1 MAFSLEH
8 HNKFFNKRDIIIRHL
23 IIFLLTFFFAGLAYA
38 NAPKDTPYL
47 FFIVYLS
54 NFIYIAIIWN
64 TNIYLMGLVD
74 KWFDVKESIVK
85 KLFAAVIIAF
95 SLPILSHLTYSS
107 LVFPLINGFKCSMND
122 KENLIFLIVA
132 IVITLLVNSIYI
144 SIEFFSHWRKTL
156 IEKEELKRNII
167 AAEFESLKNQ
177 INPHFLFNC
186 LNTLSSLI
194 EDNPKTATDFVQK
207 LSSVYRYVLANKD
220 KETVLL
226 NEELDFIKSYIYLNK
241 IRFGDNLRTEINV
254 NADCLGF
261 SIPTLTLQMLIENC
275 IKHNVISQSK
285 PLQICIG
292 CLDGY
297 VFVKNNLQPKILVG
311 ESSGIGLNNIISR
324 YDYLSKKEVIIEKTE
339 TEFSVKVPLI

>member
-1 MAFSLEH
+1 MAISSH
-8 HNKFFNKRDIIIRHL
+8 SYYKFFSKRDVIIRHT
-23 IIFLLTFFFAGLAYA
+23 IIALLSLLFASITFL
-38 NAPKDTPYL
+38 NAPKDIAFL
-47 FFIVYLS
+47 FVRVYLS
-54 NFIYIAIIWN
+54 NFLYIALIWN
-64 TNIYLMGLVD
+64 ANMLLMGVVDKHIDFETNIT
-74 KWFDVKESIVK
+74 K
-85 KLFAAVIIAF
+85 KLITAGIIALT
-95 SLPILSHLTYSS
+95 LPTLVHFIYNILFFQWVSG
-107 LVFPLINGFKCSMND
+107 FPCQLNSRENIIYLIISVVTTLLINS
-122 KENLIFLIVA
+122 IFV
-132 IVITLLVNSIYI
+132 
-144 SIEFFSHWRKTL
+144 SIEFFNYWRKTL
-156 IEKEELKRNII
+156 TEKEELKRNNI
-167 AAEFESLKNQ
+167 AAEFEALKNQ

-194 EDNPKTATDFVQK
+194 EENPKTATDFVQK

-241 IRFGDNLRTEINV
+241 IRFGDNLRTEIIV

-297 VFVKNNLQPKILVG
+297 VYVKNNLQAKILVG

-324 YDYLSKKEVIIEKTE
+324 YDYLSKKVVIIEKSE
-339 TEFSVKVPLI
+339 NEFIVKVPLI